1 MTSNNKSKFVNL
13 GALAIVAAIL
23 FVGYSTWK
31 SHGSGSLLSSQPDDV
46 VVEDITLGSGAVA
59 EKGQIAVVKYTTY
72 LKDGMKKIDS
82 SLDRNSDFHFRLGA
96 GQVVQGWDKGVQ
108 GMRVGGKRRITVPS
122 KLGYG
127 EKGAG
132 QIVPPN
138 SVLVYETELAQV
150 EEYKVPEMPA
160 AKKDAVKKST
170 VVPTPAHKK

>member
-1 MTSNNKSKFVNL
+1 MTSINKSKLVKL
-13 GALAIVAAIL
+13 GALVSAVVLL
-23 FVGYSTWK
+23 FVGYSSFQK
-31 SHGSGSLLSSQPDDV
+31 SSGGRNLLSSQPDDV
-46 VVEDITLGSGAVA
+46 VIEDITLGSGAVVS
-59 EKGQIAVVKYTTY
+59 KGQIAVVKYTTY

-82 SLDRNSDFHFRLGA
+82 SLDRNTDFIFRLGA

-138 SVLVYETELAQV
+138 SVLVYETELSRV
-150 EEYKVPEMPA
+150 EEYKAPEMPS
-160 AKKDAVKKST
+160 AKKVAA
-170 VVPTPAHKK
+170 PASSHKK